1 MSLLLLLHG
10 FPLDNTLWA
19 PQVEGLSGITDVIA
33 PDLRGFG
40 EDARAVPEV
49 MTMEAYARD
58 VNGLLD
64 DRGIDRV
71 VLGGLSMGGY
81 VAMAFAEAWPERLA
95 GLLLINTRATADD
108 EAGKRGREDTAQRAL
123 GQGMTVIARAM
134 VPTLL
139 SERTR
144 QRDPALATGVEALI
158 ARQRTD
164 AVAAASRG
172 MATRP
177 DRHAALASVPVPTL
191 IVTGEHDMLMPLPT
205 SLALQ
210 AAVPNAD
217 LVVIPGAA
225 HLSNLEEPAAFNAAV
240 GKFLATI
247 R

>member
-1 MSLLLLLHG
+1 MPPLLLLHG
-10 FPLDNTLWA
+10 FPLDHTLWT
-19 PQVEGLSGITDVIA
+19 PQVEGLAGITEVIA

-40 EDARAVPEV
+40 QDGRAVPEA

-58 VNGLLD
+58 VKGLLD

-108 EAGKRGREDTAQRAL
+108 QAGKRGREDTAQRAL
-123 GQGMTVIARAM
+123 DQGMTVIARAM

-139 SERTR
+139 SESTR
-144 QRDPALATGVEALI
+144 QRDPALATSVEAMI
-158 ARQRTD
+158 ARQRPE

-172 MATRP
+172 MALRP
-177 DRHAALASVPVPTL
+177 DMHAALARLRAPALV
-191 IVTGEHDMLMPLPT
+191 ITGEQDTLMPLPT

-210 AAVPNAD
+210 ATVPGAE

-225 HLSNLEEPAAFNAAV
+225 HLSNLEGPVAFNAAA

-247 R
+247 A